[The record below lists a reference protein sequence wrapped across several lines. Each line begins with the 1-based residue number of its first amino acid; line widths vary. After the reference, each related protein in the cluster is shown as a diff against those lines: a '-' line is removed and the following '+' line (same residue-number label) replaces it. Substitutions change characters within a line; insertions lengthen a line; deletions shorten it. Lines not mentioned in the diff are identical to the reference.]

1 MGQRLDGELQKRI
14 LVLDGAMG
22 TMIQLRNLEEE
33 HFRGEEFKLSR
44 NSLKGNNDLL
54 TLTQPEIVYD
64 IHKDYLKAGA
74 DIIET
79 NTFSATSIAQA
90 DYGLQHLAYRLNFES
105 AIIAKK
111 AAEDVTKETGVQ
123 KFVAGALGPTN
134 KTLSISPSV
143 EKPEFRNISNIQ
155 IHIQLGPERTVW
167 LF

>member
-1 MGQRLDGELQKRI
+1 
-14 LVLDGAMG
+14 MG
-22 TMIQLRNLEEE
+22 TMIQMRNLEEE
-33 HFRGEEFKLSR
+33 HFRGEEFKMLK

-79 NTFSATSIAQA
+79 NTFSGTSIAQA
-90 DYGLQHLAYRLNFES
+90 DYDLQHLAYRLNFES
-105 AIIAKK
+105 AKIAKK
-111 AAEDVTKETGVQ
+111 AADDVTKETGFQ

-143 EKPEFRNISNIQ
+143 EKPEFRNISKFLLLINE
-155 IHIQLGPERTVW
+155 LNSV
-167 LF
+167 